1 MQNLLTSFV
10 VGGCCLLLAQGVIS
24 SLAAATLSA
33 PAEVIRSRSMTVGS
47 SFKDCTLSAALQ
59 TLNPVPFEFRG

>member
-1 MQNLLTSFV
+1 MQKIQHAESPHEFRC
-10 VGGCCLLLAQGVIS
+10 GWLLLAQGVIS

-59 TLNPVPFEFRG
+59 PVPLRG

>member
-1 MQNLLTSFV
+1 MQDLLTSF
-10 VGGCCLLLAQGVIS
+10 GCGWPLLAQGVIS

-47 SFKDCTLSAALQ
+47 SFKDCTLSAALE